1 VVGPDAGGRLTD
13 IERRKAQ
20 EKAEKTLKPGFAVL
34 DAKGKQVDVDVD
46 QGKAQ
51 QKAARIGG
59 TIQETTISGS
69 VKDTTIN
76 QIRTPDP
83 VNRLI
88 GGFDI
93 REGTFEDTVD

>member
-59 TIQETTISGS
+59 TIQETTSAAQS
-69 VKDTTIN
+69 K
-76 QIRTPDP
+76 TPP
-83 VNRLI
+83 STRFAPPILL
-88 GGFDI
+88 
-93 REGTFEDTVD
+93 TA

>member
-1 VVGPDAGGRLTD
+1 MQRERLTD

-51 QKAARIGG
+51 KKPGESAGQLKTPSAAI
-59 TIQETTISGS
+59 TTRFAPPILL
-69 VKDTTIN
+69 TA
-76 QIRTPDP
+76 
-83 VNRLI
+83 
-88 GGFDI
+88 
-93 REGTFEDTVD
+93 